1 MECATAPEQHAVA
14 TTGVCSF
21 YLPLEKAVKCFFC
34 TAICHLPAIKS
45 LFSLL
50 SPRDEPEL
58 QKQGKR
64 SLSGTGSSLLIAFIR
79 TYCPGAMGGVKNL
92 SLHRFS
98 ARPTCVCIVSA
109 TWQQPSNCSGN
120 TRGGTKQ
127 PRLGGPGTCSVLR
140 GGRGAGP
147 AGRDLA

>member
-1 MECATAPEQHAVA
+1 MLCVECATAPEQHAVA

-34 TAICHLPAIKS
+34 TAICHLPAMQS
-45 LFSLL
+45 LSSLL
-50 SPRDEPEL
+50 SPRDESEL

-64 SLSGTGSSLLIAFIR
+64 SLSGTGSCLLIAFIC

-92 SLHRFS
+92 SLHHFS
-98 ARPTCVCIVSA
+98 ASPACAHIVSA
-109 TWQQPSNCSGN
+109 TWQQPSNCSGF

-127 PRLGGPGTCSVLR
+127 PCLGGPGTCSALR
-140 GGRGAGP
+140 GG
-147 AGRDLA
+147 